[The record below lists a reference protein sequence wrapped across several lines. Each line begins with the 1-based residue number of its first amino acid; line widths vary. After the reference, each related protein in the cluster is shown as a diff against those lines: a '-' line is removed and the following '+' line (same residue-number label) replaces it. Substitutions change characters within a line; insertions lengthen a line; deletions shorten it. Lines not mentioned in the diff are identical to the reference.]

1 MHVIGY
7 GYCYYC
13 HSNSGNLS
21 CHYDRIQEQVIIGGN
36 DMKYIILLLVII
48 SFSLSYAHAELNITA
63 KIVDRIEYGILA
75 SSYVIYF

>member
-1 MHVIGY
+1 
-7 GYCYYC
+7 
-13 HSNSGNLS
+13 
-21 CHYDRIQEQVIIGGN
+21 
-36 DMKYIILLLVII
+36 MKYIILLLVII